1 MQITI
6 KAFGQLADILGNSE
20 ITLDA
25 ANIDELKAVLCG
37 NYPALQYIKY
47 AIAVNKQMISH
58 NVSLAKNDTVALLPP
73 FSGG

>member
-37 NYPALQYIKY
+37 RYPALQHIKY
-47 AIAVNKQMISH
+47 ALAVNKQMISD
-58 NVSLAKNDTVALLPP
+58 NVPLANNDTVALLPP

>member
-6 KAFGQLADILGNSE
+6 KAFGQLTDILGNSE

-25 ANIDELKAVLCG
+25 ANTDELKAVLCG
-37 NYPALQYIKY
+37 NYPALQHIKY

-58 NVSLAKNDTVALLPP
+58 NVSLAKNDMVALLPP